1 MDRAACIVCPDPAG
15 DHAFMCKVCQKP
27 VHGRCGSIKDEEC
40 LTCIKDRNRRLGLE
54 IGRAAFFLVCLLV
67 ILRMV
72 VIPLLA
78 WYSVPPS
85 TDDSVRFVY
94 TERRVCE
101 FFGNCDDADEIKPVR
116 WPWFTCQG
124 PGGRM
129 GQLQADGTC
138 VVAL

>member
-1 MDRAACIVCPDPAG
+1 MDRAACIVCADPAG

-101 FFGNCDDADEIKPVR
+101 FFGNCDDADEIVLGSIWSEEAEEYTSMPTSPVNECFR
-116 WPWFTCQG
+116 F
-124 PGGRM
+124 R
-129 GQLQADGTC
+129 
-138 VVAL
+138 